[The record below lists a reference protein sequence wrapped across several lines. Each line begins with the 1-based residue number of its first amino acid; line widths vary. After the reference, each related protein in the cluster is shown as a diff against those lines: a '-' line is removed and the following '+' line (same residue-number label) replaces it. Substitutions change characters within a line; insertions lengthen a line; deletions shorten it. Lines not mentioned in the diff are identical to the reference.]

1 MKMEDISRAAIEF
14 GNEAGERLQ
23 TLLGR
28 VPDPQ
33 EFMAFYGTASGTIC
47 GNALSEIVKAAG
59 KEIGAQWLMETLGLI
74 QLTARRNGA
83 DIVIAGGLSLKT
95 VSSPMGKQQA
105 APAPPPPI
113 LESNVC
119 QCQILDGTCR
129 SCERELDRT
138 VERFTNLIKNTVDA
152 SHEAG
157 HSKICK
163 VCKIRL
169 VDGVLARSIRKNAPS
184 FGDRLPAAIE
194 IFTAVVLQ
202 QLKGL
207 MPEVSF
213 DETLK
218 AVNDAV
224 AMIKK

>member
-83 DIVIAGGLSLKT
+83 DIVISGGLSLKT

-129 SCERELDRT
+129 S
-138 VERFTNLIKNTVDA
+138 
-152 SHEAG
+152 
-157 HSKICK
+157 
-163 VCKIRL
+163 
-169 VDGVLARSIRKNAPS
+169 
-184 FGDRLPAAIE
+184 
-194 IFTAVVLQ
+194 
-202 QLKGL
+202 
-207 MPEVSF
+207 
-213 DETLK
+213 
-218 AVNDAV
+218 
-224 AMIKK
+224 